1 MKRAGTLVITV
12 FFLSS
17 ALAGCGG
24 SREVQGNALQDD
36 GEAPTQATSEEV
48 VVGGFAIDGPTGREI
63 SIPETSVARE
73 DVGSYVRSVRPL
85 VVQSALDL
93 SRFVDPS
100 AELQDGTVTLS
111 IGVEPIEEARE
122 KADDGLVA
130 LRLVEPPE
138 DLEPVHELLLAAYV
152 QGISAYDNVI
162 GAFESGD
169 LELLTE
175 ALQENLPEIEQLTAE
190 TRSILQ
196 ELERALT
203 VGDDQA

>member
-1 MKRAGTLVITV
+1 MKRASILALVV
-12 FFLSS
+12 FLS
-17 ALAGCGG
+17 LTCTGCGG
-24 SREVQGNALQDD
+24 NQEAQGNASQDN
-36 GEAPTQATSEEV
+36 GEASTQAASDEV
-48 VVGGFAIDGPTGREI
+48 VVGGFAIDGPAGREI
-63 SIPETSVARE
+63 SVPETVATRE
-73 DVGSYVRSVRPL
+73 DVESYVRSVRPL

-111 IGVEPIEEARE
+111 IGVKPIEEARE

-130 LRLVEPPE
+130 LRLVKPPE

-162 GAFESGD
+162 DAFESGD
-169 LELLTE
+169 IEVLTD

-190 TRSILQ
+190 THSILQ
-196 ELERALT
+196 ELERVQT